1 MKHSGHEQDPARGQS
16 SGPPASALLPSVTL
30 TALGAPAPG
39 EPDSHD
45 SGHLRGSAWCQTIFV
60 HVRGPALVG
69 AEDVPALVELK
80 VAVPHLKPAGW
91 RARAVSFVYPFRRTG
106 RYGWWRSVRVRS
118 AYRRCSG

>member
-1 MKHSGHEQDPARGQS
+1 MKHSGREQDPACGQS

-39 EPDSHD
+39 EQMVTIAGTARIGLVPDS
-45 SGHLRGSAWCQTIFV
+45 FV

-80 VAVPHLKPAGW
+80 VAVPHLEPAGW
-91 RARAVSFVYPFRRTG
+91 WA
-106 RYGWWRSVRVRS
+106 
-118 AYRRCSG
+118 

>member
-1 MKHSGHEQDPARGQS
+1 MSTGSIGIAGSCRTYRPFV
-16 SGPPASALLPSVTL
+16 PASALLTSVTL

-91 RARAVSFVYPFRRTG
+91 WARAVSFVYPFRCTG
-106 RYGWWRSVRVRS
+106 RHGGGARSE
-118 AYRRCSG
+118 